1 MKFITDLNALQK
13 SVNKLMMI
21 LPQKSTIPVLEH
33 FYFWLEGNTLKI
45 IASDRDVTLMTVTEV
60 ESSEDGKVLIPG
72 KRLSDLIKSY
82 SSNQKVEIKVN
93 FENFDVTIKIGDG
106 KFKLKGLDAEEYS
119 SIPDLF
125 ETERPDLSNLEQEN
139 NLIDGTKFIYIT
151 KDELGKL
158 CNKTFFA
165 VSDDEYRPAMTGVLF
180 QFRETHIN
188 AVATDSYRLA
198 RSTVRFE
205 KLNKINDSDVILPS
219 KSIDFLRK
227 IDEDEILLS
236 MIETQGKTTH
246 LRFDIGNTIFVS
258 KVIEERFPP
267 YEQVIPKDNPYILI
281 VDRSLLLNKLKP
293 LGSLVNKKVNQ
304 IKMLI
309 ANNQLSLMFND
320 DETGSTGMEVLN
332 CEFNK
337 DSFELAYNMKFL
349 EDAISNIGEND
360 TTDNLIKITFS
371 EPNRPTLILPNTE
384 NDDLLMLVMPVRI

>member
-60 ESSEDGKVLIPG
+60 ESSEDDKVLIPG

-106 KFKLKGLDAEEYS
+106 KFKLKGLDAEEYL

>member
-106 KFKLKGLDAEEYS
+106 KFKLKGLDAEEYL